1 QRHPPPGLGH
11 RLGFRDPEGLSH
23 RLDGGG
29 GEPGP
34 DRPDLGLRVRARR
47 CGMSAGSSNLQTPL
61 KRVRGLGSAK
71 DGTHHFIVQRV
82 TAVALI
88 PLVLWLIWF
97 ALKLMHA
104 DYAHARALVH
114 EPLNAVLSIAFVI
127 ALFWHAQL
135 GVQVVIEDYVH
146 TK

>member
-1 QRHPPPGLGH
+1 M
-11 RLGFRDPEGLSH
+11 SH
-23 RLDGGG
+23 AND
-29 GEPGP
+29 
-34 DRPDLGLRVRARR
+34 
-47 CGMSAGSSNLQTPL
+47 LQTPL

-71 DGTHHFIVQRV
+71 SGTHHFIVQRV

-146 TK
+146 TRWLEVSSQILVKFLCVLGALASVLAIVRIALG

>member
-1 QRHPPPGLGH
+1 M
-11 RLGFRDPEGLSH
+11 SH
-23 RLDGGG
+23 AND
-29 GEPGP
+29 
-34 DRPDLGLRVRARR
+34 
-47 CGMSAGSSNLQTPL
+47 LQTPL

-71 DGTHHFIVQRV
+71 SGTHHFIVQRV

-146 TK
+146 TRWLEVSSQILVKLLCVLGALASVLAIVRIVLG